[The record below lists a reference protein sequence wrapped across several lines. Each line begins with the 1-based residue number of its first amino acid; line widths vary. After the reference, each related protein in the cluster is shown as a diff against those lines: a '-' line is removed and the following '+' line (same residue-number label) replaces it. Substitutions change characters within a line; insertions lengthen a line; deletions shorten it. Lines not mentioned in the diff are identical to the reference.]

1 MMMPPK
7 SVVRTAY
14 QSPGHAWRVLC
25 VWKSCAVLFFND
37 QSSGA
42 MPACLATRVHSST
55 SLLSNAST
63 RSGASGLL
71 S

>member
-1 MMMPPK
+1 MMPPK

-14 QSPGHAWRVLC
+14 QCPGHAWRVLC
-25 VWKSCAVLFFND
+25 LWESCAVLFFGD

-42 MPACLATRVHSST
+42 MPASLATRVHSST
-55 SLLSNAST
+55 SLLSNAPT

>member
-1 MMMPPK
+1 MMPLKALCAQPT
-7 SVVRTAY
+7 SV
-14 QSPGHAWRVLC
+14 PGTLGSALPLEVLRRVI
-25 VWKSCAVLFFND
+25 FGD

-42 MPACLATRVHSST
+42 MPASLATRVHSST
-55 SLLSNAST
+55 SLLSNAPT

>member
-1 MMMPPK
+1 MMPPK
-7 SVVRTAY
+7 CVVSTTY
-14 QSPGHAWRVLC
+14 QCPGHAWRGLPLEVLRG
-25 VWKSCAVLFFND
+25 VIFGD

-42 MPACLATRVHSST
+42 MPASLTTRVHSST
-55 SLLSNAST
+55 SLLRNAAT

>member
-1 MMMPPK
+1 MMPPK

-14 QSPGHAWRVLC
+14 QYPRARLESALPLEVLRRVI
-25 VWKSCAVLFFND
+25 FGD

-42 MPACLATRVHSST
+42 MPASLATRVHSST
-55 SLLSNAST
+55 SLLSNAPT

>member
-14 QSPGHAWRVLC
+14 QCPGHAWRALPLEVLRR
-25 VWKSCAVLFFND
+25 VIFGD

-42 MPACLATRVHSST
+42 MPASLATRVHSST
-55 SLLSNAST
+55 SLLSNAPT